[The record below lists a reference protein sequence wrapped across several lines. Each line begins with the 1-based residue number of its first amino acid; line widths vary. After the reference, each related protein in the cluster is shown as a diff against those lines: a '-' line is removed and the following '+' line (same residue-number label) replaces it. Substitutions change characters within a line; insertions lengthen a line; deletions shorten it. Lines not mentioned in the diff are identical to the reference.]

1 MNESRY
7 SPAFFMSSGLNGYL
21 CGSFMNQL
29 LPIHDIVA
37 ELKSH
42 LTKHNTV
49 ILQASPGAGKSTV
62 LPLLLLDEPWME
74 SKKIIMLEPRR
85 LAAKAIAWRLA
96 EQLGEE
102 PGETVGYRVRFES
115 RCGVKT
121 KIEVVTEGILT
132 RMLQQDNSLS
142 GTALVIF
149 DEFHERSL
157 HADLALAF
165 CRESQM
171 ILRKDLRILIMSA
184 TLDDTG
190 LQDLLAG
197 APVLKS
203 EGRQF
208 PVRHIYIDP
217 DKNKSIAQNTC
228 AAVLKAVKEQEGDI
242 LVFLPG
248 SGDIHRVENM
258 LNESLTGIRVY
269 PLYGDLPHQLQQE
282 ALLPDPRGKR
292 KIILSTSIAETSL
305 TIEGIRVVVD
315 CGYSR
320 VAKYDPGTGMTR
332 LETLRSTLDTADQRA
347 GRAGRLGP
355 GVCYRLWPQSSL
367 HYLQEHRQ
375 PEILQADLCHLLL
388 ELYGW
393 GYHDPAQLAWLTP
406 PPVAALSEAAKLLE
420 SLGAVGENKITPRG
434 RKLLEIPAHPRIA
447 YLLLSGIEKGIGSL
461 AADLAAILDD
471 RDPMPRET
479 GADITL
485 RIHALQALRKKTSV
499 NADVSVLER
508 IDRIARQW
516 KKILSIR
523 PDEAAAGHYSP
534 GMLLGMI
541 YPGRI
546 AKRENNSS
554 RYRMA
559 NGRSASLQEHDP
571 LSHEE
576 WIAVAHLDAGAR
588 DGKIFYAAPLDPA
601 EVLALSTY
609 QETVEWDQR
618 EACLKSTRQ
627 WKFGNLLALLKPLTD
642 PSPEKVRSV
651 IVGVIKNE
659 GLRLFDIS
667 PATEQFLARIH
678 CMNKWNPDA
687 GFPDM
692 SEARL
697 LESAGHWALPILD
710 SIRKKSDFKKAD
722 LNGLLRSL
730 LSWEQMQLLDKIIPE
745 KIKVPSRSEIPL
757 SYAEDG
763 SSPVLA
769 VRLQEVFGLS
779 DTPVINNG
787 KTSIILHLLS
797 PGYKPVQITQDLR
810 SFWNNTYPGIRK
822 QLKIRYPKHAWP
834 EDPWTAEAV
843 RGVKKK
849 NP

>member
-1 MNESRY
+1 
-7 SPAFFMSSGLNGYL
+7 
-21 CGSFMNQL
+21 MNQH
-29 LPIHDIVA
+29 LPIHDIVPD
-37 ELKSH
+37 LKRQLASNH
-42 LTKHNTV
+42 TV
-49 ILQASPGAGKSTV
+49 ILQASPGAGKSTI
-62 LPLLLLDEPWME
+62 LPLLLLDEPWLD

-102 PGETVGYRVRFES
+102 PGVTVGYRVRFES
-115 RCGVKT
+115 RCGANT
-121 KIEVVTEGILT
+121 RIEVVTEGILT
-132 RMLQQDNSLS
+132 RMLQQDNSLNETS
-142 GTALVIF
+142 LVIF

-157 HADLALAF
+157 HADLALAL

-171 ILRKDLRILIMSA
+171 VLRNDLRILIMSA

-190 LQDLLAG
+190 LQDLPGA

-208 PVRHIYIDP
+208 PVEHIYIEP
-217 DKNKSIAQNTC
+217 DKTKSIAQNSFL
-228 AAVLKAVKEQEGDI
+228 AIQRAIREQEGDM

-248 SGDIHRVENM
+248 SGDIHRVEKM
-258 LNESLTGIRVY
+258 LDESVSGIRIH

-282 ALLPDPRGKR
+282 ALLPDPRGMR

-305 TIEGIRVVVD
+305 TIEGVRVVID

-320 VAKYDPGTGMTR
+320 MARYDPGTGMTR

-355 GVCYRLWPQSSL
+355 GICYRLWSASAN

-375 PEILQADLCHLLL
+375 PEILQADLSPLLL

-393 GYHDPAQLAWLTP
+393 GSPDPAQLSWLSP
-406 PPVAALSEAAKLLE
+406 PPAAALKEAEKLLE
-420 SLGAVGENKITPRG
+420 SLGAISKKKITATG
-434 RKLLEIPAHPRIA
+434 KKLLEIPAHPRIA
-447 YLLLSGIEKGIGSL
+447 YLLLSGMEKGLGSL
-461 AADLAAILDD
+461 AADLAAILEE
-471 RDPMPRET
+471 RDPLPRES

-485 RIHALQALRKKTSV
+485 RINALQNWRKKIKV
-499 NADVSVLER
+499 NADVSILER
-508 IDRIARQW
+508 TDRIARQW
-516 KKILSIR
+516 KKILKINPEDTAS
-523 PDEAAAGHYSP
+523 AHYLP
-534 GMLLGMI
+534 GMLTGLI

-546 AKRENNSS
+546 AKRENNTN

-559 NGRSASLQEHDP
+559 NGRSASLQEQDP

-576 WIAVAHLDAGAR
+576 WIAIAHLDAGTR
-588 DGKIFYAAPLDPA
+588 EGKIFYAAPLDPG
-601 EVLALSTY
+601 EVLAISAY
-609 QETVEWDQR
+609 EEVVEWDYL
-618 EACLKSTRQ
+618 EESLKATRQ
-627 WKFGNLLALLKPLTD
+627 WKFGNLLALSKPLPV
-642 PSPEKVRSV
+642 PSPEKSHAVLIDV
-651 IVGVIKNE
+651 IRKE
-659 GLRLFDIS
+659 GLKLFDQS
-667 PATEQFLARIH
+667 SATGQFLARIH

-710 SIRKKSDFKKAD
+710 SIRKKADFKKAD

-730 LSWEQMQLLDKIIPE
+730 LSWEQMKLLDKILPE
-745 KIKVPSRSEIPL
+745 KIKVPSGSEIPL

-810 SFWNNTYPGIRK
+810 SFWNNTYSDVRK
-822 QLKIRYPKHAWP
+822 QLRIRYPKHAWP
-834 EDPWTAEAV
+834 EDPWTAQAV

-849 NP
+849 NS